1 MAKRVKSSCLREAIK
16 IRRDGEEMP
25 FFIKKMIAL
34 DHVLFHLYIALMFLT
49 FFLKSKRLKG
59 TTNTSLSTTITKNPQ
74 ATKCRG

>member
-49 FFLKSKRLKG
+49 FFFKVKK
-59 TTNTSLSTTITKNPQ
+59 
-74 ATKCRG
+74 A